1 MSSSTNKKGIK
12 RRSKS
17 FIQLPNHQISEQ
29 FKQRR
34 KSCNCDSCGQLS
46 SLQFKFMN
54 LQSYISHLQTNKPK
68 KYQSIESTY
77 MDSQD
82 GIIANNQIHKRIPQ
96 TIEVKLKYY
105 PNPNTSLIQ
114 TNQFRYQKKQRS
126 NSCCCDECG
135 NMTKFQSQTKLIY
148 IQQII
153 KNRHTNFRIKRN
165 LDYIFKGISPIE
177 RKQEQEPEDDENYS
191 TYPNQITSLRRSNLT
206 LNQPTKQLQKGYQGS
221 SRKVFLKDA
230 CKTTFFTKTNS
241 NIRDLTLKSE
251 SNSPNVTKKKLNLPI
266 VKSSYSKTTQITNEV
281 QLFKFT
287 PKLNSI
293 NLIS

>member
-1 MSSSTNKKGIK
+1 MSSSTNQKLIK
-12 RRSKS
+12 SRNKS
-17 FIQLPNHQISEQ
+17 FIRPQNHQISEQ

-34 KSCNCDSCGQLS
+34 KSCNCESCGQLS
-46 SLQFKFMN
+46 SLQFKFLN
-54 LQSYISHLQTNKPK
+54 LQSSDSHLSINKPK

-82 GIIANNQIHKRIPQ
+82 AIIANNQIHKPQ
-96 TIEVKLKYY
+96 AIEVKLQRHT
-105 PNPNTSLIQ
+105 NPNTSLIQ
-114 TNQFRYQKKQRS
+114 TNQFHYPKKQRS

-135 NMTKFQSQTKLIY
+135 NITKFQSSAKLIY

-165 LDYIFKGISPIE
+165 LDQMFKGISPIE
-177 RKQEQEPEDDENYS
+177 KKQEQEPEDDENYS
-191 TYPNQITSLRRSNLT
+191 PYTNQITSFRRSNLI
-206 LNQPTKQLQKGYQGS
+206 LNQRTKLLSKGYQGS

-241 NIRDLTLKSE
+241 NTRDLTIKPE
-251 SNSPNVTKKKLNLPI
+251 TYTPNVTKKKLNLPI
-266 VKSSYSKTTQITNEV
+266 VKSSNSKSTQVANEV